1 MLLMGVQMLTP
12 EFIVSV
18 EECGRILLNL
28 NYNTYL
34 KFYLGV
40 LIVYLPNITLGY
52 SELPTQIFTSVY
64 EVTLP
69 NYLSKFLQDFS
80 SLCY

>member
-40 LIVYLPNITLGY
+40 LIV
-52 SELPTQIFTSVY
+52 PT
-64 EVTLP
+64 
-69 NYLSKFLQDFS
+69 
-80 SLCY
+80 